1 MTNTVFALIVF
12 DISNRKT
19 FEKLE
24 DNYITVYNN
33 NCMHENKIIVIVGNK
48 SDNQA
53 RQVTEEEGR
62 ALATRYGFNYIETS
76 AKTGENIEKVFQCAL
91 EQFCQNLKD

>member
-1 MTNTVFALIVF
+1 MTTTVFALIVF

-33 NCMHENKIIVIVGNK
+33 NCMHENKIIIIVGNK
-48 SDNQA
+48 S
-53 RQVTEEEGR
+53 
-62 ALATRYGFNYIETS
+62 
-76 AKTGENIEKVFQCAL
+76 EK
-91 EQFCQNLKD
+91 